1 MVVRKFTGGGKSA
14 PELTKELEGPES
26 PEEQARL
33 LAALDRALPARAEDP
48 AEMPERVRDL
58 AKREPALAASVV
70 RAWLREEKS
79 RAT

>member
-1 MVVRKFTGGGKSA
+1 MA
-14 PELTKELEGPES
+14 
-26 PEEQARL
+26 
-33 LAALDRALPARAEDP
+33 
-48 AEMPERVRDL
+48 ERVRDL